1 MSFIETNPELI
12 KEWHPTKNTLQPSQ
26 VSRGSAKKIWWLCSK
41 HENGCCN
48 LCNTIH
54 EWESTVNHRTS
65 LQRKRNCP
73 YCVNQKLCACQSLEF
88 QFPDIAKEWHP
99 TKNGDLLP
107 SQVSKGSHKKVWWQ
121 CLNKNNSS
129 CDTTCKITHEWEST
143 IKHRTIG
150 RNCPYCANYKMCGC
164 QSLEYQFP
172 NIAKEWHSTKND
184 LQPNEI
190 SKSSGKTF
198 WWLCSKYKNG
208 CCNTCNTI
216 HEWEST
222 INHRTSSGQNCP
234 YCVNQ
239 KLCACQSLEYQFPDI
254 AKEWHPTKNNLQPN
268 KVSKSNGKTF
278 WWLCSK
284 YKNGCCN
291 TCNTIHEWKAV
302 VKSRTRGSTN
312 CPYCANKKLC
322 PCQSLESQFPDIAKE
337 WHPTK
342 NGKLLP
348 SQVLKGSDLKIW
360 WVCSKTHK
368 WQTSVSERTRIK
380 GSNCP
385 ICKVNKAERQLHYIC
400 KNDDRIQN
408 HCKLRINCIDSYNL
422 DKFPN
427 GRLLE
432 PDQQIVLT
440 NGSIAIIELDEPQHF
455 GSVNWFGSK
464 PSDFRDQL
472 CRDFSKNQYAINNG
486 WHILRI
492 SYEEYDDI
500 DFWINTFITKIFN
513 SSSQI
518 ILYSNPEKYKCLI
531 EFS

>member
-190 SKSSGKTF
+190 SKSS
-198 WWLCSKYKNG
+198 
-208 CCNTCNTI
+208 
-216 HEWEST
+216 
-222 INHRTSSGQNCP
+222 
-234 YCVNQ
+234 
-239 KLCACQSLEYQFPDI
+239 
-254 AKEWHPTKNNLQPN
+254 
-268 KVSKSNGKTF
+268 GKTF